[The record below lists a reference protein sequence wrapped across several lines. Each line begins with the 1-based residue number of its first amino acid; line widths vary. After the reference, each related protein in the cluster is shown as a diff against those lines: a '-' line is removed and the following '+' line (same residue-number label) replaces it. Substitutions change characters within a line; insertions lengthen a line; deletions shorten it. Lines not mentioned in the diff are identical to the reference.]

1 MAQDAI
7 SAVKEAEKRADAIER
22 EGALEA
28 DRLVEDA
35 LQAAQARKEEISRNA
50 EAEAQRLSAGLAE
63 QAAARRGDAI
73 DAVKRL
79 LFA

>member
-1 MAQDAI
+1 MKKQGRFHGAGGEFGSETRSRNA
-7 SAVKEAEKRADAIER
+7 EAEAQRILGRA
-22 EGALEA
+22 
-28 DRLVEDA
+28 
-35 LQAAQARKEEISRNA
+35 KEEAAAIQQEA